1 MTKQVLR
8 NDKQVLRRNSSSRP
22 EAALF
27 AAGVE
32 RPLYFVLL
40 PGTLKYRG
48 FSAAQDDEACPAS
61 VEMTVCIGRGG
72 EANADSSAALRN
84 DNQERQMQIP
94 PLRCGM
100 TKHGDAE

>member
-1 MTKQVLR
+1 MTSAVLR
-8 NDKQVLRRNSSSRP
+8 NDKRVLRNEVLRRNSSSRP

-32 RPLYFVLL
+32 RHVYLVLL

-61 VEMTVCIGRGG
+61 VEMTGCIGC
-72 EANADSSAALRN
+72 E
-84 DNQERQMQIP
+84 ERQMQIP

-100 TKHGDAE
+100 TTKKGKCRFLRCAAE